1 MAIENKDFIEI
12 DFSAKVKNGE
22 IFDTTRK
29 EDSKV
34 LNVKEDSLK
43 PLIISV
49 GNEMV
54 VKGLDSDLIGKEIGK
69 DYEIEIS
76 PENAFG
82 KRDASLVQMI
92 PMKNF
97 NEQKISP
104 QKGMQFSFDGKL
116 ARILSVSGGR
126 VLVDFNNLLAG
137 KEIVYNYKILKK
149 VEDKKEQF
157 DALQDFFFRKKFEC
171 EIKDKKINVK
181 VDKEFSPLFELMK
194 KRFEDILGLEISV
207 ELVEK
212 KA

>member
-1 MAIENKDFIEI
+1 MAIENKDFLEI

-49 GNEMV
+49 GSEMV

-92 PMKNF
+92 PMRNF
-97 NEQKISP
+97 SEQNVYP
-104 QKGMQFSFDGKL
+104 QKGMQFSFDGRL

-137 KEIVYNYKILKK
+137 KDIVYNYKILRK

-157 DALQDFFFRKKFEC
+157 DALQDFFFRRKFEC
-171 EIKDKKINVK
+171 EVRDKKINVK
-181 VDKEFSPLFELMK
+181 VDKEFYPLFDLMK
-194 KRFEDILGLEISV
+194 KRFEDILELEISM
-207 ELVEK
+207 ELLGK